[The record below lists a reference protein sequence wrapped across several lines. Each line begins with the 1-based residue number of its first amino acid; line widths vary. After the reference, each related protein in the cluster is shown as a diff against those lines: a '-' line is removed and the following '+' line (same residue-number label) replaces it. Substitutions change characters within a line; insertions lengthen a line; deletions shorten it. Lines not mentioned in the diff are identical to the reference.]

1 MAQTTTI
8 HASIKMTPKIKDM
21 YMSIEYMEER
31 ILQAGENVEE
41 EKNKLFDDVY
51 NTVVE
56 QINLATK
63 DFTKK

>member
-56 QINLATK
+56 QINLSTK

>member
-8 HASIKMTPKIKDM
+8 HASIKMTPEIKDM

>member
-31 ILQAGENVEE
+31 VLQAGENVEE

>member
-41 EKNKLFDDVY
+41 EKNNLFDDVY

>member
-8 HASIKMTPKIKDM
+8 HASIKMTPKIRDM

>member
-41 EKNKLFDDVY
+41 EKNTLFDDVY

>member
-31 ILQAGENVEE
+31 ILQAGENVDE

>member
-31 ILQAGENVEE
+31 IMQAGENVEE

>member
-8 HASIKMTPKIKDM
+8 HAYIKMTPKIKDM

>member
-8 HASIKMTPKIKDM
+8 HASNKKTPKIKDM

>member
-63 DFTKK
+63 DYTKK

>member
-1 MAQTTTI
+1 MSQTTTI
-8 HASIKMTPKIKDM
+8 HDSIKMTPKIKDM

>member
-63 DFTKK
+63 DFIKK

>member
-31 ILQAGENVEE
+31 ILQAGENV
-41 EKNKLFDDVY
+41 
-51 NTVVE
+51 
-56 QINLATK
+56 
-63 DFTKK
+63 

>member
-41 EKNKLFDDVY
+41 QKNKLFDDVY

>member
-8 HASIKMTPKIKDM
+8 HASIKMTPKIKDI

>member
-41 EKNKLFDDVY
+41 EKNKMFDDVY

>member
-8 HASIKMTPKIKDM
+8 HASNKMTPKIKDM

>member
-8 HASIKMTPKIKDM
+8 HVSIKMTPKIKDM

-31 ILQAGENVEE
+31 VLQVGENVEE